1 MKNRFNAKD
10 EKAMMCRFHT
20 QTAGSTRTAQQ
31 IDNNTVRTTLQA
43 TAAVLGGTQSLHTN
57 SKDEALSLPT
67 EESATLALRTQ
78 QIIAHESGISN
89 VVDPLSGSYFIE
101 KLTNQIEKDSYEIID
116 KIDELG
122 GSILAIESNFQ
133 QNEIANSAFEY
144 QKKIDDKEQY
154 VIGVNKNID
163 DENINLEIQGIDEE
177 AAKIQLSRL
186 AKVKSKRDPKKV
198 SDALKNIKL
207 AAINNKNLLKPMI
220 SAVKEYVTLGEISDC
235 LRSVFGEYTI

>member
-1 MKNRFNAKD
+1 MNSEYPDNIGVCTFHPHYWKSTNLIENAL
-10 EKAMMCRFHT
+10 KAYEDDDGIL
-20 QTAGSTRTAQQ
+20 TA
-31 IDNNTVRTTLQA
+31 
-43 TAAVLGGTQSLHTN
+43 
-57 SKDEALSLPT
+57 

-101 KLTNQIEKDSYEIID
+101 NLTNQIEKDSYEIID

-163 DENINLEIQGIDEE
+163 DENINLEIQGIDKE

-186 AKVKSKRDPKKV
+186 AKVKFKRDPKKV
-198 SDALKNIKL
+198 SNALKNIKL
-207 AAINNKNLLKPMI
+207 AAMNNKNLLNPMI

>member
-1 MKNRFNAKD
+1 MIRIVFLRK
-10 EKAMMCRFHT
+10 
-20 QTAGSTRTAQQ
+20 
-31 IDNNTVRTTLQA
+31 
-43 TAAVLGGTQSLHTN
+43 VLW
-57 SKDEALSLPT
+57 KP
-67 EESATLALRTQ
+67 
-78 QIIAHESGISN
+78 
-89 VVDPLSGSYFIE
+89 
-101 KLTNQIEKDSYEIID
+101 YEIID
-116 KIDELG
+116 KIDGLG

-163 DENINLEIQGIDEE
+163 DENINLEIQGIDKES
-177 AAKIQLSRL
+177 AKIQLSRL

-207 AAINNKNLLKPMI
+207 AAINNKNLLNPMI

-235 LRSVFGEYTI
+235 LRSVFGEYII